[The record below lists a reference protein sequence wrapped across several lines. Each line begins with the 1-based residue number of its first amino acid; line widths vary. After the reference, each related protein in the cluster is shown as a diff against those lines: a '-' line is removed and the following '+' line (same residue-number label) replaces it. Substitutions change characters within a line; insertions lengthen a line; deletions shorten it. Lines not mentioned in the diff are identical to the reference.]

1 MKLLFLLRDQGS
13 DGKMLLLID
22 NCSSFLLHMMQS
34 DSPADSN
41 SISFDESK
49 ALAQALQEK
58 MEALM
63 LFSHEQERYLLERQ
77 KDQIVIEDL
86 QQKLSQV
93 VSIHILFG
101 ITFQL

>member
-1 MKLLFLLRDQGS
+1 
-13 DGKMLLLID
+13 
-22 NCSSFLLHMMQS
+22 
-34 DSPADSN
+34 
-41 SISFDESK
+41 
-49 ALAQALQEK
+49 
-58 MEALM
+58 M
-63 LFSHEQERYLLERQ
+63 LFSQEQERYLLERQ